1 MAPATVPLLV
11 DAIVLGLNS
20 ADPSTRLVC
29 IAFIFLLIRSICF
42 VSFCA
47 STVLTPSA
55 QSATTLAYNTSLYLV
70 CNESEALAQL
80 VSAIVALLNEP
91 SLKPEDETSFLLLV
105 ALGHFMYAHTHTYT
119 HMRNTGHTVIH
130 SLLTILF
137 VAQVL
142 QRHGR

>member
-29 IAFIFLLIRSICF
+29 IAFIFLLIFF
-42 VSFCA
+42 VSLCA